1 MSVLQTYQDS
11 FAFNR
16 TRTIAL
22 LDSVAELESPAAAL
36 GWRPGEGRA
45 HIAWQLMH
53 IGVTEEMFGVERLVD
68 RPEAARHRDLWDRF
82 RGGST
87 PDDTIPSVEE
97 IRQVLNAGREL
108 LTETLGSFSEDQLDA
123 VIWVHPATQKELSL
137 RTTLQIVGWHEG
149 HHQGQAHI
157 TLNLYRASQG

>member
-1 MSVLQTYQDS
+1 M
-11 FAFNR
+11 
-16 TRTIAL
+16 
-22 LDSVAELESPAAAL
+22 
-36 GWRPGEGRA
+36 
-45 HIAWQLMH
+45 
-53 IGVTEEMFGVERLVD
+53 ERLVD
-68 RPEAARHRDLWDRF
+68 RPEAVRHRDLWDRF